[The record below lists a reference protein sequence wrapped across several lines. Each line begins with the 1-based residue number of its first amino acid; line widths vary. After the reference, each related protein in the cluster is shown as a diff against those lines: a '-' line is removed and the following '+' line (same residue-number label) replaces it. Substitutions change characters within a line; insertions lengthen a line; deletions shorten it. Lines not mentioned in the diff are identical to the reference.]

1 MNDYLQLKKFGP
13 IPVSHQNLT
22 SLLKGYKAP
31 NDKIRDWVH
40 KGYLIPLVRGMYTIN
55 AGITGSKPSSLIVAN
70 MQYGPSYVSL
80 EYALSYYL
88 AIPEMV
94 MEISSVTTKRNKTIE
109 NTLGRFT
116 YIHLPLPYF
125 SYGIRSVKIESNQY
139 ALIATP
145 EKALFDT
152 IVCTRRL
159 ILRSRRDVLAW
170 IEDMRIDESWLAELD
185 LETMHQLVEFAP
197 KRSSL
202 QQLLKVL
209 HVYAS

>member
-1 MNDYLQLKKFGP
+1 FHVTGVQTCALP
-13 IPVSHQNLT
+13 I
-22 SLLKGYKAP
+22 Y
-31 NDKIRDWVH
+31 DKIRDWVH

-116 YIHLPLPYF
+116 YIHHPLPYF
-125 SYGIRSVKIESNQY
+125 TYCIRSVKVATKHL
-139 ALIATP
+139 ALIATTAH
-145 EKALFDT
+145 ALF
-152 IVCTRRL
+152 
-159 ILRSRRDVLAW
+159 
-170 IEDMRIDESWLAELD
+170 
-185 LETMHQLVEFAP
+185 
-197 KRSSL
+197 
-202 QQLLKVL
+202 
-209 HVYAS
+209 